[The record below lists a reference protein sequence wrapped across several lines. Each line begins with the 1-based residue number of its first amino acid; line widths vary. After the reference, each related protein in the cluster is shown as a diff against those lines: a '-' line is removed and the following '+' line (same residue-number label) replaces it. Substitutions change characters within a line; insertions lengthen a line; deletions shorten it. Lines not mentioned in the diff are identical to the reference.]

1 MTIDIPPLIAQALSL
16 GFSHAGPLDAATL
29 NPREEVLAMCAAD
42 RCRHYGKSWTCP
54 PGALGLEEN
63 RALLTQYKT
72 GILVQTTGTPED
84 DFDLEGM
91 QEIGRAHMR
100 YFREM
105 YKSLRADYPGVLAL
119 GAGGCDLCKTC
130 AYPDAPCRRPEEAT
144 TSMEAFGLVVS
155 DTCRAN
161 GMKYNYGPGT
171 MTFTGCFLLS

>member
-1 MTIDIPPLIAQALSL
+1 MTTNIQNLIARALAL

-29 NPREEVLAMCAAD
+29 LPRQEVRDMCAAD
-42 RCRHYGKSWTCP
+42 RCRNYGKSWMCP
-54 PGALGLEEN
+54 PGTPSLEEN
-63 RALLTQYKT
+63 RALLAQYKT

-91 QEIGRAHMR
+91 LEIGRAHMR

-105 YKSLRADYPGVLAL
+105 HRELRAKIPGVLAL
-119 GAGGCDLCKTC
+119 GAGGCGLCAAC
-130 AYPDAPCRRPEEAT
+130 AWPDAPCRRPDEAT

-171 MTFTGCFLLS
+171 MTFTGCFLVS

>member
-1 MTIDIPPLIAQALSL
+1 MDIQPIIDQALSL

-29 NPREEVLAMCAAD
+29 NPRQEVRDMCAAD
-42 RCRHYGKSWTCP
+42 RCRHYGKCWTCP
-54 PGALGLEEN
+54 PGAPSLEEN
-63 RALLTQYKT
+63 RALLAQYKT

-100 YFREM
+100 YFRRM
-105 YKSLRADYPGVLAL
+105 YRVLRKEYPGVLAL
-119 GAGGCDLCKTC
+119 GAGGCGLCEAC
-130 AYPDAPCRRPEEAT
+130 AYPGAPCRRPEEAT

-161 GMKYNYGPGT
+161 GLKYNYGAGT
-171 MTFTGCFLLS
+171 MTFTGCFLVG